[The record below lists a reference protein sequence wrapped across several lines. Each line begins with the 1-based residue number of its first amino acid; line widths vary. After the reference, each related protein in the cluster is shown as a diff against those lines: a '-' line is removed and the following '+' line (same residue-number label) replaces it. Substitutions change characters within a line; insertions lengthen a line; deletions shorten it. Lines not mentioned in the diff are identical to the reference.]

1 MTEHPDWQA
10 KVLDQFELLKDLD
23 GKQVT
28 LKERNEVRNVNQL
41 RGKIIPF
48 ILKLDAIEKVRP
60 EKRIVSRKLPCS
72 V

>member
-1 MTEHPDWQA
+1 M
-10 KVLDQFELLKDLD
+10 LKDLD

-28 LKERNEVRNVNQL
+28 VKERNEVRNVNQL